1 MSSPEDRLV
10 LPIIDS
16 HIHIYPES
24 EIPNLAWCT
33 PDHPLSGQFSLEQYK
48 HAIRTAP
55 SLLGFIF
62 IETDRKHDIA
72 AITSGDAEAGWDGPL
87 KEVRWLKRVAL
98 GTPLDGEGHVPEDKS
113 LCLAI
118 VPWAPVICGA
128 EILER
133 YIARVE
139 EEAGEAW
146 PKVKGFRYL
155 LQDKPHGTMLE
166 PKFIEGL
173 KYLGK
178 RGFVFEV
185 GVDQHR
191 RGRKQLEETVEMIGR
206 AHEGVADEEKVT
218 FIISESLSLVLNDIL
233 YDIQSLV
240 HIQPTNAA
248 TTDHL
253 CKPDLTV
260 YNVSSDP
267 SFTAWR
273 TAIFSLGKCSRTYM
287 KLSGGFAEMTPAL
300 RDQDPLHIFQST
312 LSWLGVVLATFGPGR
327 IMFASDWPVCSVG
340 FDKDEKDEMNEAWP
354 KWREL
359 VEKMCYMGSLGD
371 EERAMIFGGTAK
383 EAYKL

>member
-1 MSSPEDRLV
+1 MSTPEERLV

-24 EIPNLAWCT
+24 EVPNLAWCT
-33 PDHPLSGQFSLEQYK
+33 PDHPLSGQFSVDQYK
-48 HAIRTAP
+48 HATRTAP

-62 IETDRKHDIA
+62 VETDRKNDIA
-72 AITSGDAEAGWDGPL
+72 AIASGDDAAVEAGWDGPL

-98 GTPLDGEGHVPEDKS
+98 GTPLEGEGHAPEDKS

-118 VPWAPVICGA
+118 VPWAPVVCGA
-128 EILER
+128 AVLER
-133 YIARVE
+133 YIARVQ

-146 PKVKGFRYL
+146 PKIKGFRYL

-166 PKFIEGL
+166 DKFIEGL

-185 GVDQHR
+185 AIDQHR

-206 AHEGVADEEKVT
+206 AHEGVPDEEKVT
-218 FIISESLSLVLNDIL
+218 FIIN
-233 YDIQSLV
+233 
-240 HIQPTNAA
+240 
-248 TTDHL
+248 HL

-300 RDQDPLHIFQST
+300 RDQDPSHIFQST

-327 IMFASDWPVCSVG
+327 IMFASDWPVCAVG
-340 FDKDEKDEMNEAWP
+340 FDKEEKDELNEAWP
-354 KWREL
+354 KWREV
-359 VEKMCYMGSLGD
+359 VEKMCYMGSLSD